1 MIPREP
7 GRLLGRL
14 ESQFC
19 EDLVIDDRHSARFS
33 GSTKRRRRARQNR
46 ARRILKGRHQARLAR
61 DAENALAS

>member
-1 MIPREP
+1 
-7 GRLLGRL
+7 LGRL

-33 GSTKRRRRARQNR
+33 GFHQAPPRRARQNR